1 MLLHTQKIIDIVFS
15 ISLSYLVFN
24 FILNLINLNNDLIK
38 LIIIITT
45 SIYIYHIQLED
56 SNI

>member
-1 MLLHTQKIIDIVFS
+1 MLLHNQKIIDIVFS

-38 LIIIITT
+38 LIVIIAT

>member
-1 MLLHTQKIIDIVFS
+1 MLLHNQKIIDIVFS

>member
-38 LIIIITT
+38 LIVIIAT